1 MAAGRKNRLWWLQ
14 PGRLAGMSMP
24 YLHGER
30 RNAGSDGGLV
40 DFDDDLPGLWL
51 DGVRAVVSCLN
62 NPGDKAAYEAAGFA
76 FACYPI
82 MDGGVPTWK
91 QAGEFVQFTDAQ
103 LAAGNAVAVH
113 CQAGCGRTGTMLA
126 TWLIAHGEHPANAVV
141 KIRRAEAYAIETH
154 AQLKYLEKFYERTA
168 R

>member
-1 MAAGRKNRLWWLQ
+1 MSHRNKLWWLQ
-14 PGRLAGMSMP
+14 PGKLAGMSIP
-24 YLHGER
+24 YLDAKRRLAGTGEL
-30 RNAGSDGGLV
+30 ADY
-40 DFDDDLPGLWL
+40 DDDLPGLWL

-62 NPGDKAAYEAAGFA
+62 NPSDREAYEAAGFA

-91 QAGEFVQFTDAQ
+91 QAEEFVKFADEQ

-126 TWLIAHGEHPANAVV
+126 TYLIAHGEHPANAVV
-141 KIRRAEAYAIETH
+141 KIRQAEPYAIETH
-154 AQLKYLEKFYERTA
+154 AQLKYLEKFYERVG